1 MVKLTRR
8 FLALLLAPVV
18 GALLATLAPAAPAQ
32 ASPLYAI
39 NGVHLNAH
47 EAGLANYINRA
58 RRGAGLA
65 PVRVV
70 PGTTDVARRWA
81 AAMARARTMKHNPG
95 FAAQVG
101 RSGSPR
107 WTKVSE
113 NVGYASACNV
123 KQLFDAYMKSPGH
136 RANIMDRKMRF
147 VGIGSVDRA
156 DRKWPCGIVYNTM
169 NFADSYSTAYGR
181 NRVGAWRLLN

>member
-32 ASPLYAI
+32 ASPLYTI
-39 NGVHLNAH
+39 NGVYLNAH

-58 RRGAGLA
+58 RRGAGLP

-81 AAMARARTMKHNPG
+81 AAMARARTMRHNPS

-147 VGIGSVDRA
+147 VGIGSVDRKDA
-156 DRKWPCGIVYNTM
+156 RWPCGIVYNTM
-169 NFADSYSTAYGR
+169 NFVDSYSTAYGR